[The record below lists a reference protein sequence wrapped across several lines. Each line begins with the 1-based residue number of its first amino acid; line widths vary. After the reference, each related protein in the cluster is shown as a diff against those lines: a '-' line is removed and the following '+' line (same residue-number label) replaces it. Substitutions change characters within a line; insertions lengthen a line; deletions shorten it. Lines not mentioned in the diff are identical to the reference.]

1 MVVVYCS
8 MTYGY
13 SKDLRKKALEY
24 FDRGHSRSEV
34 CDVFGIHRHTFAS
47 WLRIRSSGED
57 LSPRV
62 NMSGKRPHKIDSER
76 LAAYVE
82 THPNAYLHEIAAVFS
97 VSDVGIMK
105 ALRRLGITRKKKP
118 ASIRRGMN

>member
-1 MVVVYCS
+1 MLCC

-13 SKDLRKKALEY
+13 SKDLREKALEY
-24 FDRGHSRSEV
+24 FDRGHSRSDV

-47 WLRIRSSGED
+47 WLRLRSSGED
-57 LSPRV
+57 LSPRA

-76 LAAYVE
+76 LKAYVE
-82 THPNAYLHEIAAVFS
+82 ADPNAYLHEIAAVFS

-105 ALRRLGITRKKKP
+105 ALRRLGITRKKNRP
-118 ASIRRGMN
+118 LSREG